1 MIRFIAIRLL
11 RAALTVTA
19 VALFAAI
26 AMRVSGDPAVIALGP
41 TAPAEAIAAYRVQHG
56 LNLPLVEQILQQFAA
71 LLRGD
76 FGISP
81 LNGLSALQVV
91 AQRVPTTLL
100 LAIPALLIKVLVGIP
115 VGTLAALRQNS
126 TLDRMVMAGSVLGIA
141 VPNFVIGLGLVLVFA
156 VELGI
161 LPSNGQPNLAGMLMP
176 VLTLALAGIGTLA
189 RFTRSSVLGVI
200 HQPHV
205 RTAYAKGLTETQVI
219 RRHVLPN
226 ATAAMFPVLGL
237 MLGSLLAGTVVVET
251 LFSWPGVGSLLVT
264 AVGNRDINVVPCIL
278 LLSAVVMTLTNVGV
292 DVLQALRDPR
302 ILQRGR

>member
-1 MIRFIAIRLL
+1 MIRFVAIRLL
-11 RAALTVTA
+11 RAVLTVLA

-56 LNLPLVEQILQQFAA
+56 LDQPLVVQIFVQFTA
-71 LLRGD
+71 LLSGD

-81 LNGLSALQVV
+81 LNGRSALQVV
-91 AQRVPTTLL
+91 SQRVPLTLL

-115 VGTLAALRQNS
+115 AGTIAAIRQNS
-126 TLDRMVMAGSVLGIA
+126 LLDRLVMSASVIGIA
-141 VPNFVIGLGLVLVFA
+141 IPNFVIGLGLVLIFA
-156 VELGI
+156 INLGV
-161 LPSNGQPNLAGMLMP
+161 LPSSGQPNLPGMIMP

-200 HQPHV
+200 NQPHV
-205 RTAYAKGLTETQVI
+205 RTAYAKGLTERQVI
-219 RRHVLPN
+219 RRHILPN
-226 ATAAMFPVLGL
+226 ATAALVPVLGL
-237 MLGSLLAGTVVVET
+237 RLGSVLAGTVVVET
-251 LFSWPGVGSLLVT
+251 LFSWPGIGSLLVT
-264 AVGNRDINVVPCIL
+264 AVANRDIYVVPCIL
-278 LLSAVVMTLTNVGV
+278 VLSSVVMTLTNVGV